1 MKLLI
6 RRIKTRLRQLYQQHA
21 YRPRPTQHQPQGQA
35 DILYSIDLLT
45 YGELHDFIDVQ
56 GWFYHPDIT
65 HLLLQL
71 DGQTIASIQPTQP
84 REDVRGIHPQIPAHA
99 TPGFS
104 QRIAVDHAW
113 LNSRGASRLTV
124 NVPGSTDMQELATS
138 TVFSR
143 QHYPAAVRPD
153 AHRQCFYFT
162 VGSSN
167 ITLGGFGDFKEK
179 LAPFAIGSCQ
189 LGFMVPLLY
198 MRSTKGST
206 HDWEF
211 DPAFDESRR
220 QASGKLVLADS
231 LNTIFNF
238 ARDKQ
243 IPCVIG
249 LNGGI
254 WGDAA
259 GTCPEWDLTDHL
271 EQEEQNCQ
279 WNQHDQVMPD
289 DHLKHLTGAEH
300 APELSRSLTL
310 NHYNQ
315 QVRSYKKR
323 NLQQAASHIL
333 QFAAQ
338 HPDLY
343 IASNLDPDCYQN
355 PFFEG
360 EQWYDYNPQTL
371 QQFRDWLAGT
381 GAYAAELKHSLQH
394 APYTLDTL
402 NQKLGTSFTSWSELQ
417 PPREQPSK
425 PLVGQTSPLMQ
436 LWEQFRRHSVHRH
449 YSDLSQW
456 LVEAGMSHQ
465 QIFSSQG
472 FTAPRFTSEPFALTQ
487 TSPVKNY
494 DSGGMSLAGSKPEQG
509 HIGAILYGESAR
521 NNIRT
526 ENGKSFFQN
535 IRELDP
541 DWAVVEF
548 NPADLRDHPKQLPD
562 YAFAWDCLRQIFN
575 HGARYLNLMAW
586 NGNTAKDLD
595 KDYFS
600 AHMALRDTP
609 LEAAVIDF
617 MLMHSDIPRGSLC
630 YTFGSNKHACLE
642 GWSSKNLQLTA
653 TNDGLQFDVEHAA
666 ILQVPQ
672 PWLLAGKQRVCLQ
685 LSSSA
690 NELAN
695 IRLQASGTDIAADL
709 TRTRQ
714 AGMDCYELQLSRPL
728 AHDLQDPCLELITDS
743 RQNITLH
750 RVVFD

>member
-1 MKLLI
+1 MWI
-6 RRIKTRLRQLYQQHA
+6 WQHEQW
-21 YRPRPTQHQPQGQA
+21 P
-35 DILYSIDLLT
+35 
-45 YGELHDFIDVQ
+45 
-56 GWFYHPDIT
+56 
-65 HLLLQL
+65 
-71 DGQTIASIQPTQP
+71 
-84 REDVRGIHPQIPAHA
+84 
-99 TPGFS
+99 
-104 QRIAVDHAW
+104 
-113 LNSRGASRLTV
+113 
-124 NVPGSTDMQELATS
+124 
-138 TVFSR
+138 
-143 QHYPAAVRPD
+143 
-153 AHRQCFYFT
+153 
-162 VGSSN
+162 
-167 ITLGGFGDFKEK
+167 K
-179 LAPFAIGSCQ
+179 
-189 LGFMVPLLY
+189 VPLLY

-211 DPAFDESRR
+211 DPAFDESRQ

-402 NQKLGTSFTSWSELQ
+402 NQKLGTRFTSWSELQ

-562 YAFAWDCLRQIFN
+562 YAFAWDCLRQVFN

-595 KDYFS
+595 KDYFN

-617 MLMHSDIPRGSLC
+617 MLMHSDVPRGSVC

-642 GWSSKNLQLTA
+642 GWTHPA
-653 TNDGLQFDVEHAA
+653 VEARREGLY
-666 ILQVPQ
+666 VPLHE
-672 PWLLAGKQRVCLQ
+672 PVLLIAPEPYLLAGK
-685 LSSSA
+685 SSLHIRYAATMESA
-690 NELAN
+690 PL
-695 IRLQASGTDIAADL
+695 IRLEADGELLEIEGTVQEGSGTVCCRFATLPSGLGRFAIQL
-709 TRTRQ
+709 TAKEAERSVI
-714 AGMDCYELQLSRPL
+714 LQRF
-728 AHDLQDPCLELITDS
+728 
-743 RQNITLH
+743 
-750 RVVFD
+750 VFG